1 MTTLTATVWH
11 DNPSAVNRL
20 PKDFDMVLD
29 KAHRPPRNEAPDA
42 PERFADR
49 VREIFPKGATARLAR
64 SVEINQRMAQR
75 WMSGQNE
82 APPDVLEFVAEQ
94 TKALQGADIAGQM
107 QRMIEGLQ
115 AKGLHGEVIAAQI
128 ADAYEQ
134 LIGRD
139 IE

>member
-1 MTTLTATVWH
+1 MTTMTATAWNG
-11 DNPSAVNRL
+11 NPSAVTRL
-20 PKDFDMVLD
+20 PKYIDMALD
-29 KAHRPPRNEAPDA
+29 KLNRPARNDAPDES
-42 PERFADR
+42 ERFADR

-82 APPDVLEFVAEQ
+82 PPPDVIEFVAEQ
-94 TKALQGADIAGQM
+94 TKALQGADISGQM